1 MKFRNLVLPLKNNQ
15 NVKDIYATLINQLW
29 RLVSGPI
36 MMLLIPLFLTEIQ
49 QGYWYLFTS
58 LSALSIFADLG
69 FSNIILQFSAHEFAF
84 LSFSDDGSLVGDKEH
99 LNKLSAFFK
108 FTIKWIGTISAIVFP
123 IIYIIGIVYFIRD
136 DVLSIYL
143 LPWTIY
149 SIGALI
155 NFFNTSIL
163 SFIEGLNRIA
173 EVQKIRFE
181 VSVINT
187 CVVIIVLLFH
197 GNIFALALGV
207 FISACTIFIS
217 LFGKFRKFLSQ
228 LLTIAKTYS
237 YPWRKEVMPLFIR
250 YALSFSSGYFI
261 FQIYTPLMH
270 YFHGPILSG
279 KVGISLTLI
288 MAIFN
293 IANIWLYT
301 INPQINMLVS
311 TKNWSLLDSLF
322 AKRLVLSLFTYGII
336 GMCMVIFILLFGH
349 VWIIPKILG
358 RFLPVIPMGVLFIC
372 YLIQLFINALALY
385 LRGHKQ
391 EPYMVLSIVSAV
403 WISSTTFL
411 IGTLLPVDFFFC
423 GFLTMQIVGCFIAYL
438 IFKHCKNVWH
448 NAEVVK

>member
-1 MKFRNLVLPLKNNQ
+1 MFFINNKSA
-15 NVKDIYATLINQLW
+15 KDIFATLINQIW
-29 RLVSGPI
+29 RLVSGPVI
-36 MMLLIPLFLTEIQ
+36 MLLIPLFLTETQ
-49 QGYWYLFTS
+49 QGYWFLFTS

-84 LSFSDDGSLVGDKEH
+84 LSFSNAGLLVGDERH
-99 LNKLSAFFK
+99 LNKLAAFFK
-108 FTIKWIGTISAIVFP
+108 FTIKWIGIISALVFP

-136 DVLSIYL
+136 DVLSVYL

-173 EVQKIRFE
+173 EVQKIRFV

-187 CVVIIVLLFH
+187 CIVIIVLLLH
-197 GNIFALALGV
+197 GNIFALALGM
-207 FISACTIFIS
+207 FISACTIFMS

-228 LLTIAKTYS
+228 LLTIAKIYNYS
-237 YPWRKEVMPLFIR
+237 WRKEVMPLFIR

-279 KVGISLTLI
+279 KVGMSLALI

-301 INPQINMLVS
+301 ITPQINMLVS
-311 TKNWSLLDSLF
+311 TKNWSLLDILF
-322 AKRLVLSLFTYGII
+322 AKRLLFSLLTYGII
-336 GMCMVIFILLFGH
+336 GIGVVIFILLFGR
-349 VWIIPKILG
+349 VWLIPKILG
-358 RFLPVIPMGVLFIC
+358 RFLSVIPMSVLFIC
-372 YLIQLFINALALY
+372 YFIQLFVNALALY

-391 EPYMVLSIVSAV
+391 EPYMVLSIISAV
-403 WISSTTFL
+403 WISGTTFL
-411 IGTLLPVDFFFC
+411 IGKFLSADFFFC
-423 GFLTMQIVGCFIAYL
+423 GFLSMQILGSPIAYL
-438 IFKHCKNVWH
+438 IFRRCKNIWH
-448 NAEVVK
+448 STEVIR